1 MDFII
6 LNIKYGDSAKDSK
19 DMHGATSLT
28 LAGASL
34 SAPKDHATFESG
46 LSLALA
52 AESNVFKAPLKI
64 VPRMVPSASIYPGP
78 HTK

>member
-1 MDFII
+1 METNVSII
-6 LNIKYGDSAKDSK
+6 VRAKDSK

-34 SAPKDHATFESG
+34 SSRKEHATFEGG
-46 LSLALA
+46 LSFALA
-52 AESNVFKAPLKI
+52 AESNVFKAPLKM
-64 VPRMVPSASIYPGP
+64 VPGMAPSASIHPGP